1 MSLAQPAEDPSKE
14 RGTLRP
20 SGLWD
25 RCCGM
30 DSAVSVHPKVAQA
43 PLPPHC
49 PPPLRQMGP
58 PMSMG
63 AQALPSLQTLPL
75 VSPVALGQTRPQP
88 GLRLPVGGHRGAA
101 RGPPA
106 FPRRLGGDT
115 LGEAPGPPRGGCWQC
130 LGRPQ
135 PQAAEMWRPQACL
148 QSSFLQSRRCS
159 SANVS
164 DPLEA
169 DTGCGRTGEP
179 ARPAP
184 GAAAEPG
191 LGGREGG
198 SRPVR

>member
-1 MSLAQPAEDPSKE
+1 M
-14 RGTLRP
+14 
-20 SGLWD
+20 LWD
-25 RCCGM
+25 GFCCQRAPQGGPGAPPSLLSSSPQADGPSYVHGCPGTAFPP
-30 DSAVSVHPKVAQA
+30 DSATGKPCGLGADTSPARPA
-43 PLPPHC
+43 SPRGGTSRGC
-49 PPPLRQMGP
+49 TGP
-58 PMSMG
+58 T
-63 AQALPSLQTLPL
+63 SL
-75 VSPVALGQTRPQP
+75 S
-88 GLRLPVGGHRGAA
+88 
-101 RGPPA
+101 

-184 GAAAEPG
+184 GAAAQPG